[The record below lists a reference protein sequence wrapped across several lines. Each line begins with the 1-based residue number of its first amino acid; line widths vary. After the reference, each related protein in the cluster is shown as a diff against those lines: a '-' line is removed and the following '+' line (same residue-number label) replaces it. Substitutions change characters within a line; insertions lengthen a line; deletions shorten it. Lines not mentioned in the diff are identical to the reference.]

1 MVIGVFVRAF
11 QAVEKI
17 VPTLCVGMPHR
28 TLRVRLLMGRGA
40 SRAAFLCCA
49 WERSKAQAT
58 CVFNA
63 RRNALSNFTM
73 SCGSSRCGTFTS
85 MLFFL
90 VVDGPESLAKSCGS
104 LEVFPEKKIRPTAQG
119 KIAVLFLPGKPA
131 E

>member
-1 MVIGVFVRAF
+1 MYDERHHGRPPLPSGEGWGEGLSTY
-11 QAVEKI
+11 AV
-17 VPTLCVGMPHR
+17 
-28 TLRVRLLMGRGA
+28 
-40 SRAAFLCCA
+40 
-49 WERSKAQAT
+49 
-58 CVFNA
+58 VFNA